1 MRNLGLKLEERFGKL
16 GYSVENEDY
25 RLVDKSAFMDKGIN
39 VLGYSFVLKKDN
51 DLYRFIICNTTTGRY
66 SITLISK
73 KGDKDCSVEFYKI
86 FSTYTKEYIKELKN
100 LLIKNYNDL
109 LNEIFIVLIDYIKL
123 DKDVPYDT
131 YNREIDSFYYYRNY
145 NMLIDNN
152 GSLTMMDYKN
162 DILGRI
168 PNDNIYNKPYYP
180 YFTTYDLKLSFL
192 PDFYDVVL
200 GGMYYS
206 MYKSSDIVRDI
217 LAINDDVYNI
227 SITYN
232 AIHNIFT
239 LKVIEIQK
247 DEEKLLNSYTLEDHN
262 IKSMISTLLDIL
274 NKYMNANLRIFV
286 GDNTDIKNLLKFC
299 RPIIEEELRVFFNTV
314 ITNMNQL
321 DGILTFNNRLKVEL
335 YLSTDSSKIRV
346 YDDNDDE
353 ISISVKEMYN
363 NNVLLT
369 TDKKGQVIMNVD
381 TLDINRGE
389 LYKRLYTS
397 VFFIL
402 KSSFN
407 YLFDERY
414 TDLRIHVA
422 RIIELLLKDR
432 LTYKKDK
439 IDTGLLNIFD
449 DSIKSI
455 NYSDEDDKAKSLYK
469 NVKKLYAIE
478 SPTVYAFNISLDDS
492 NYIITKRNTDFS
504 VHRVFNSDEY
514 DKYNESQKLD
524 EIHEISKSVDI
535 RDSSAKYIL
544 DNGVYEY
551 VFENIPD
558 KLMMVMRLIN
568 YRDIISSTDIVMSI
582 FYHNNILKEINKI
595 IDDYH
600 MIDVTNEGDD
610 ENVNKSEDNN
620 G

>member
-1 MRNLGLKLEERFGKL
+1 MKNLGLRLEERFNKL
-16 GYSVENEDY
+16 GYSVENEDF
-25 RLVDKSAFMDKGIN
+25 RLINKSTFMDNGIN
-39 VLGYSFVLKKDN
+39 TLGYSFVLKKDN
-51 DLYRFIICNTTTGRY
+51 DFYRFIICNTTTGRY

-73 KGDKDCSVEFYKI
+73 KGDKDCSIEFCKI
-86 FSTYTKEYIKELKN
+86 FSTYTTEYIKEIN
-100 LLIKNYNDL
+100 NISCEANNDL
-109 LNEIFIVLIDYIKL
+109 LNEIFNVLIEYIEL
-123 DKDVPYDT
+123 DKDIPYDT
-131 YNREIDSFYYYRNY
+131 YNKEIDSFYYYRNY

-152 GSLTMMDYKN
+152 GRLTMMDYKN
-162 DILGRI
+162 DISGRI
-168 PNDNIYNKPYYP
+168 PNDKIYNKPYYP
-180 YFTTYDLKLSFL
+180 SFSTYDLKLSFI

-200 GGMYYS
+200 GGMYIS
-206 MYKSSDIVRDI
+206 MYKSSDITRDI
-217 LAINDDVYNI
+217 LAINDDIYNI

-239 LKVIEIQK
+239 LKVIDIQK
-247 DEEKLLNSYTLEDHN
+247 DEEKLVNSYAVEEYSIL
-262 IKSMISTLLDIL
+262 SMISTLLDIL

-335 YLSTDSSKIRV
+335 YLSTNSSEIRV
-346 YDDNDDE
+346 YDDNEDE
-353 ISISVKEMYN
+353 ITISVKEIYN

-369 TDKKGQVIMNVD
+369 TYKKGQVIMNVD
-381 TLDINRGE
+381 TLDINEGE

-407 YLFDERY
+407 YLFDEKY
-414 TDLRIHVA
+414 VDLRIHIA

-439 IDTGLLNIFD
+439 VDTGLLNIFD

-492 NYIITKRNTDFS
+492 NYIITKRNTDFEI
-504 VHRVFNSDEY
+504 HRVFNSDY
-514 DKYNESQKLD
+514 YSKYSDLQRLD
-524 EIHEISKSVDI
+524 EIHEISKNVNI

-544 DNGVYEY
+544 DNGVYEN
-551 VFENIPD
+551 VFEKIPN
-558 KLMMVMRLIN
+558 KLMIMMRLIN

-600 MIDVTNEGDD
+600 MIDVTNEGSD